1 MKCHCMFMRT
11 RLWWR
16 RICARGCTGVWCLRD
31 GGRRNVRLC
40 RLTIIIFFTADVYSS
55 WAFQCIIHVRVDY
68 LGRPNGNFSAAAIA
82 VGSRIKHEHD
92 PRVRMA
98 HPRSGFAK
106 GIKRALCLSL
116 SLPLPFPL
124 LSLRATEASL
134 ESANHPTEWLHDCL
148 TKVRYLP
155 RDSSK
160 K

>member
-1 MKCHCMFMRT
+1 MKCHCMFMRHRM

-16 RICARGCTGVWCLRD
+16 RICVRGCAGVGVLRD

-68 LGRPNGNFSAAAIA
+68 LGRPNGNFSATAIA

-116 SLPLPFPL
+116 SLS
-124 LSLRATEASL
+124 LSLRSTEASL
-134 ESANHPTEWLHDCL
+134 ELSNHPTEWLHDCL

-155 RDSSK
+155 RSCK
-160 K
+160 LL